1 MLHSIGSFY
10 KDNDESIFAKT
21 FFNESTGFYEVHY
34 FDGSIKEDPPVG
46 LFKFYVDAASA
57 AEVWTT

>member
-34 FDGSIKEDPPVG
+34 FDGSATAE
-46 LFKFYVDAASA
+46 FK
-57 AEVWTT
+57 